1 MLRSRMSSVFSLGC
15 VAVSALCLEAQE
27 KELYNETALYSCE
40 NSWDIQFKADYLYWT
55 WQQSMMQ
62 VGTLI
67 SPTSSGED
75 VFLNGQED
83 VVFQTPGYT
92 SGFQVGLGCN
102 FHGMDDWNLM
112 AEYTWYQ
119 NSNHLRTISGSDQ
132 YFAVSPTLIKQIQG
146 TNLGVL
152 LSGDLS
158 TETDLHFD
166 GLDVLLQ
173 RGFYISKNIRA
184 IFSTGLKALWIHE
197 TLSSSGDD
205 LSYIEAGEE
214 TPVSVAGSFQTAAEI
229 RSWGLGPKFGIQAEW
244 LLGLG
249 IKIIGNVA
257 TSILY
262 TSYTTIQ
269 NSITGQV
276 SNRES
281 ADLVLQQRHPYTI
294 LNPVG
299 EASLGL
305 GWGSYL
311 CNNTIYLRL
320 SASYDWNV
328 YWNYALLDVLLPS
341 RGSPGNMTLRGL
353 NAQIGVDF

>member
-1 MLRSRMSSVFSLGC
+1 MLRRKIGSMFSSAWMLIS
-15 VAVSALCLEAQE
+15 AVCLEAQE
-27 KELYNETALYSCE
+27 EGMYNQTALYSCQH
-40 NSWDIQFKADYLYWT
+40 SWDIQFTADYLYWT
-55 WQQSMMQ
+55 WQQAMMQ

-67 SPTSSGED
+67 TPTESGSDGFFNGED
-75 VFLNGQED
+75 A

-102 FHGMDDWNLM
+102 LHGMDDWNLM
-112 AEYTWYQ
+112 AEYTWYE
-119 NSNHLRTISGSDQ
+119 NSNHLRTVTGSDQ
-132 YFAVSPTLIKQIQG
+132 YFAVSPTLIKQLQG
-146 TNLGVL
+146 TSTGVL

-158 TETDLHFD
+158 TQTALHFD

-173 RGFYISKNIRA
+173 RAFYFSKHIRA
-184 IFSTGLKALWIHE
+184 VFCTGLKGLWIHE
-197 TLSSSGDD
+197 TLSSNGQD
-205 LSYIEAGEE
+205 LSYIEAGDP
-214 TPVSVAGSFQTAAEI
+214 TPVSVAGSFQTSAEL
-229 RSWGLGPKFGIQAEW
+229 RSWGLGPEFGIKAEW

-249 IKIIGNVA
+249 IKIMGNLA

-281 ADLVLQQRHPYTI
+281 ADLFVHQPHPYTT

-311 CNNTIYLRL
+311 CHENLYLNI
-320 SASYDWNV
+320 SMSYDWNV
-328 YWNYALLDVLLPS
+328 YWNYALLDVLIPS